1 MIVGD
6 KEVVVYSKANCPA
19 CVKLKNELSLKAIE
33 FTEIR
38 VDLKPEYRQ
47 MMIDAGHRSV
57 PILYLD
63 GVHIAD
69 PTVLTNEIV

>member
-1 MIVGD
+1 MMVGD

-19 CVKLKNELSLKAIE
+19 CVKVKNELSLKAIE
-33 FTEIR
+33 FKEIR

-57 PILYLD
+57 PIVYVD
-63 GVHIAD
+63 GVHVPNPD
-69 PTVLTNEIV
+69 TLTNEII